1 MCIKALTL
9 VNGSSMICYI
19 ANKIIYQSRSTLF
32 PKDFVRKLLK
42 MVLLN
47 INAPPPSVIMKS
59 LTKCFTM
66 TMVSVTFVQGFRQ

>member
-47 INAPPPSVIMKS
+47 INAPPPLSNYEIPDQMLHYDNGECEVC
-59 LTKCFTM
+59 TRF
-66 TMVSVTFVQGFRQ
+66 